1 MDIELLAKRELEQV
15 LKMAKIKG
23 NVTKD
28 GVYVMNELKR
38 RGWVAKSYAKTGH
51 SKLSYNCG
59 YGGDYNFSKMVKKR
73 QCEKADVN

>member
-1 MDIELLAKRELEQV
+1 MDIEILAKCELEQV

-28 GVYVMNELKR
+28 GVYVMNKLKA
-38 RGWVAKSYAKTGH
+38 RGWVAKSYAKAGH
-51 SKLSYNCG
+51 SELHYDCG
-59 YGGDYNFSKMVKKR
+59 YSGDYNFSRMVKKR